1 MNNLELKEYIN
12 SKVKNRKF
20 TISEIK
26 GDASKRKYYRAE
38 EENKSLIIMDSSLEK
53 RNFNNFLK
61 YTKLFK
67 NNNIKVPNII
77 SEDSDKKI
85 LIIEDLGNNLIYDK
99 TNKNNLLK
107 IYKSAIKNILNIQK
121 IKNKNISFYKKE
133 KYFSESS
140 LFIEWV
146 IKKFINLNISKSD
159 ENKLTKSL
167 NFLVN
172 SINNKSNK
180 LVHRDYHSKNIFFKG
195 NKITIIDYQD
205 SLYGSPIYD
214 LVSLLNDCYRDIDHK
229 QKNILINYF
238 LSEFNQDNKFNFSKD
253 EFMYNFNLISAQ
265 RHMKASG
272 IFCRLSIKN
281 DRHNYLQHLNRTFDY
296 ILKATSCHVNLK
308 TLNFF
313 TQEVISNLNESN
325 YSSSR

>member
-99 TNKNNLLK
+99 TNKNNFLK
-107 IYKSAIKNILNIQK
+107 IYKSAIKNILDIQK

-159 ENKLTKSL
+159 ENKLIKSL

-180 LVHRDYHSKNIFFKG
+180 LVHRDYHSKNIFFKDD
-195 NKITIIDYQD
+195 KITIIDYQD

-238 LSEFNQDNKFNFSKD
+238 LSEFNQDNKVNFSKD
-253 EFMYNFNLISAQ
+253 EFIYNFNLISAQ

-281 DRHNYLQHLNRTFDY
+281 DRHNYLQHLNRTFNY
-296 ILKATSCHVNLK
+296 ILKATSCHINLK
-308 TLNFF
+308 ILNFF
-313 TQEVISNLNESN
+313 TKEVISNLNESN

>member
-12 SKVKNRKF
+12 NKVKNSKF
-20 TISEIK
+20 TVSEIK
-26 GDASKRKYYRAE
+26 GDASKRKYYRAKE
-38 EENKSLIIMDSSLEK
+38 GKNSLIIMDSSLEK

-61 YTKLFK
+61 YTELFK

-77 SEDSDKKI
+77 SKDSDKKI

-159 ENKLTKSL
+159 ENRLIKSL

-180 LVHRDYHSKNIFFKG
+180 LVHRDYHSKNIFFKDD
-195 NKITIIDYQD
+195 KITIIDYQD

-238 LSEFNQDNKFNFSKD
+238 LSEFNQDNKVNFSKD
-253 EFMYNFNLISAQ
+253 EFIYNFNLISAQ

-281 DRHNYLQHLNRTFDY
+281 NRHNYLQHLNRTFNY

-308 TLNFF
+308 ILNFF

>member
-1 MNNLELKEYIN
+1 MNDLELKKYIN

-20 TISEIK
+20 TISRIK
-26 GDASKRKYYRAE
+26 GDASKRKYYRVK
-38 EENKSLIIMDSSLEK
+38 EENESLIIMDSSLEK

-77 SEDSDKKI
+77 SEDSEKKI

-99 TNKNNLLK
+99 TSKNNFLK

-121 IKNKNISFYKKE
+121 IKNKNISIYKKE

-146 IKKFINLNISKSD
+146 IKKFINLKITKSD
-159 ENKLTKSL
+159 ENKLIKSL

-172 SINNKSNK
+172 SINNTSNK
-180 LVHRDYHSKNIFFKG
+180 LVHRDYHSKNIFFKDG
-195 NKITIIDYQD
+195 KITIIDYQD

-238 LSEFNQDNKFNFSKD
+238 LSEFNQDNKVNFSKD
-253 EFMYNFNLISAQ
+253 EFIYNFNLISAQ

-281 DRHNYLQHLNRTFDY
+281 NRHNYLQHLNRTFNY

-308 TLNFF
+308 ILNFF

>member
-77 SEDSDKKI
+77 SEDSEKKI

-146 IKKFINLNISKSD
+146 IKKFINLNITKSD
-159 ENKLTKSL
+159 ENKLIKSL

-180 LVHRDYHSKNIFFKG
+180 LVHRDYHSKNIFFKDD
-195 NKITIIDYQD
+195 KITIIDYQD

-253 EFMYNFNLISAQ
+253 EFIYNFNL
-265 RHMKASG
+265 M
-272 IFCRLSIKN
+272 
-281 DRHNYLQHLNRTFDY
+281 T
-296 ILKATSCHVNLK
+296 
-308 TLNFF
+308 
-313 TQEVISNLNESN
+313 
-325 YSSSR
+325 

>member
-1 MNNLELKEYIN
+1 
-12 SKVKNRKF
+12 
-20 TISEIK
+20 
-26 GDASKRKYYRAE
+26 
-38 EENKSLIIMDSSLEK
+38 MDSSLEK

-77 SEDSDKKI
+77 SEDRDKKI
-85 LIIEDLGNNLIYDK
+85 LIMEDLGNNLIYDK
-99 TNKNNLLK
+99 TNKNNFLK

-146 IKKFINLNISKSD
+146 IKKFINLNITKSD
-159 ENKLTKSL
+159 ENKLIKSL

-180 LVHRDYHSKNIFFKG
+180 LVHRDYHSKNIFFKDD
-195 NKITIIDYQD
+195 KITIIDYQD

-238 LSEFNQDNKFNFSKD
+238 LSEFNQDNKVNFSKD
-253 EFMYNFNLISAQ
+253 EFIYNFNLISAQ

-281 DRHNYLQHLNRTFDY
+281 NRHNYLQHLNRTFNY

-308 TLNFF
+308 ILNFF